1 MIADVV
7 ACGIVSRAS
16 SDIIAIA
23 SLLGSVQESAL
34 QALARAAGEFSQ
46 QANQLKRI
54 IARGAP
60 FTSAIRSPTRK
71 AVL

>member
-23 SLLGSVQESAL
+23 ALLGSVQESAS
-34 QALARAAGEFSQ
+34 QAFAWAAGELS
-46 QANQLKRI
+46 
-54 IARGAP
+54 
-60 FTSAIRSPTRK
+60 
-71 AVL
+71 